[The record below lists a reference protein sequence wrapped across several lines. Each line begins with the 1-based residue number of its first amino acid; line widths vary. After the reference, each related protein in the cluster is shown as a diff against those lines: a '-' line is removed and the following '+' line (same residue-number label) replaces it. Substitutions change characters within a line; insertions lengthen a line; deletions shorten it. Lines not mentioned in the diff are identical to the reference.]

1 MKTSMVQSHPSSHSD
16 MESSR
21 PADALDRQFDL
32 LTVDYERTLGIADG
46 LVSSKSTMRGI
57 ASTAYLALLGL
68 GVDHRSWAICA
79 ASALIAVAFA
89 WQDTRTSWL
98 YRQLVRR
105 ANKIERLFQRR
116 LQSLDRPYDKYP
128 ADRLS
133 SELESYEFGVLSS
146 IDRFSLARVKE
157 ALTVFGMSMYLV
169 PIVVGFVAAVL
180 V

>member
-1 MKTSMVQSHPSSHSD
+1 MKSSTVRSHLSSLSNV
-16 MESSR
+16 EPSR
-21 PADALDRQFDL
+21 PADALDRQFQL

-46 LVSSKSTMRGI
+46 LVSSKSTTRSI
-57 ASTAYLALLGL
+57 AATAYLALLGL

-79 ASALIAVAFA
+79 ASALIALAFA
-89 WQDTRTSWL
+89 WQDVRTSWL

-116 LQSLDRPYDKYP
+116 LQSLDRPYDRYP

-133 SELESYEFGVLSS
+133 SDLESYEFGVLSS
-146 IDRFSLARVKE
+146 IDRFSLVRARE
-157 ALTVFGMSMYLV
+157 AITVLGVSMYLV
-169 PIVVGFVAAVL
+169 PIVVGLAAALL